1 MKQVIT
7 LADLEAKGLSRLAIA
22 CDRCPRRGC
31 YTVARLIEQLGRDH
45 DLVRL
50 RLQLAAGC
58 PAYHTGQGTPRCGAR
73 YPQLPGLFLPPAD
86 DGDADRS

>member
-7 LADLEAKGLSRLAIA
+7 LADLEAKSLSRLAIT
-22 CDRCPRRGC
+22 CDRCPRRGV
-31 YTVARLIEQLGRDH
+31 YRVARLVEQLGRDH

-50 RLQLAAGC
+50 RLQLTATC
-58 PAYHTGQGTPRCGAR
+58 PAYCTGRSTPARGAR

-86 DGDADRS
+86 EG